1 MDADGVKASMS
12 AVCVLAAAALGY
24 YAGYMTRDSMEVPE
38 DVSPAPAERLPGG
51 GLKLERVLQEAPE
64 ARELPAAPVPPGA
77 TVDRRVRI
85 VAQPSVNRSV
95 ESVDGTPRAGEGV
108 DDCPPVT
115 VDLALIRDGE
125 GRRVLA
131 WSPDGRILG
140 GLDVPIVAGLV
151 PASQPWAAGVSY
163 DPFDGTPGAWVE
175 RDLGRIRIGVDVY
188 QERNALAS
196 GLAVRLRAGWRF

>member
-1 MDADGVKASMS
+1 MDADGVKASIS
-12 AVCVLAAAALGY
+12 AACVLAAAGIGVY
-24 YAGYMTRDSMEVPE
+24 SGMMIERSMEVPE
-38 DVSPAPAERLPGG
+38 DVSPAPEERLPGG
-51 GLKLERVLQEAPE
+51 GLKLERALQSAPD
-64 ARELPAAPVPPGA
+64 AQELPPTPVPPGA
-77 TVDRRVRI
+77 TVERRVRV
-85 VAQPSVNRSV
+85 VAKPEPVS
-95 ESVDGTPRAGEGV
+95 RADELPPC
-108 DDCPPVT
+108 DCPPVT
-115 VDLALIRDGE
+115 VDLALIREGE

-151 PASQPWAAGVSY
+151 PASQPWAVGVSY

-175 RDLGRIRIGVDVY
+175 RDLGRIRVGVDLH